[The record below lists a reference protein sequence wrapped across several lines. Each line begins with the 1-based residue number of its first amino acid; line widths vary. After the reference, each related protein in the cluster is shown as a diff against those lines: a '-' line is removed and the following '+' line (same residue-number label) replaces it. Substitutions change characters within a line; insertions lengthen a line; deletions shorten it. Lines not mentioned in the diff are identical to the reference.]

1 VKRKLIKSNLEIEYK
16 LQALL
21 PEKREPVRKLQSEA
35 NGRMNID
42 DCIEYK
48 DPLYE
53 AKKSGVLEIVIEECI
68 ADFLKR
74 KSPLNNK
81 KIIITPER

>member
-1 VKRKLIKSNLEIEYK
+1 MISKLTKSNLEIEYK

-21 PEKREPVRKLQSEA
+21 PEKREPVRKLQREA

-53 AKKSGVLEIVIEECI
+53 AKRSGALEIVIEECI
-68 ADFLKR
+68 ADFLKP
-74 KSPLNNK
+74 KSPPNN
-81 KIIITPER
+81 

>member
-1 VKRKLIKSNLEIEYK
+1 MITKLTKSNLEIEYK

-21 PEKREPVRKLQSEA
+21 PEKREPVIKLQCEA

-53 AKKSGVLEIVIEECI
+53 AKESGALEIVIEECI
-68 ADFLKR
+68 ADFLER
-74 KSPLNNK
+74 KSTPNNK
-81 KIIITPER
+81 NF